1 MNKKLTAALL
11 TLSVLIS
18 VSACGKTQTNYH
30 TSQET
35 FGKTYYEPAKPS
47 KSPLYEDTYEQTEL
61 RSESG
66 AVIKFL
72 YDSDIISYIGQ
83 GGTFYL
89 VGTDATKCF
98 LHIVIQD
105 VSAGTYEDAKTA
117 NSKYDPKD
125 IALESG
131 RKAFC
136 FTVTGDESNLH
147 IMIDAKDIVPSGKGV
162 ISCYVGTKSA
172 WEYSE
177 ANIAK
182 MIDKGFKAN
191 K

>member
-1 MNKKLTAALL
+1 MTAVLL
-11 TLSVLIS
+11 TLSMLIS
-18 VSACGKTQTNYH
+18 VSACGKTSEKNYS
-30 TSQET
+30 SQET
-35 FGKTYYEPAKPS
+35 FRKAYYEPAKPS
-47 KSPLYEDTYEQTEL
+47 KSFLNEDTYEQTEL

-66 AVIKFL
+66 EVIKFL
-72 YDSDIISYIGQ
+72 YDSDVISYIGQ

-105 VSAGTYEDAKTA
+105 VSAGSYEDAKTA
-117 NSKYDPKD
+117 NSKYSPKD

-136 FTVTGDESNLH
+136 FSVTGDEDNLH
-147 IMIDAKDIVPSGKGV
+147 IMIDAKDIVPSGKGI
-162 ISCYVGTKSA
+162 ISCYVGAKSA

-177 ANIAK
+177 ANIAN
-182 MIDKGFKAN
+182 MIDKGFKA
-191 K
+191 KK

>member
-1 MNKKLTAALL
+1 MNKKITATLL

-18 VSACGKTQTNYH
+18 VSACGKTQAKYYP
-30 TSQET
+30 SQET
-35 FGKTYYEPAKPS
+35 FGKAYYEPAKPS
-47 KSPLYEDTYEQTEL
+47 KSPIYEDTYEQTEL
-61 RSESG
+61 RSEAG
-66 AVIKFL
+66 ETIKFM
-72 YDSDIISYIGQ
+72 YDSDVISYIGQ

-105 VSAGTYEDAKTA
+105 ASAGSFEEAKTA
-117 NSKYDPKD
+117 NSKYAPKD
-125 IALESG
+125 IVLESG

-136 FTVTGDESNLH
+136 FSVTGDENNLH

-162 ISCYVGTKSA
+162 ISCYVGAKSA

-177 ANIAK
+177 ANIAN
-182 MIDKGFKAN
+182 MIDKGFKA
-191 K
+191 KK